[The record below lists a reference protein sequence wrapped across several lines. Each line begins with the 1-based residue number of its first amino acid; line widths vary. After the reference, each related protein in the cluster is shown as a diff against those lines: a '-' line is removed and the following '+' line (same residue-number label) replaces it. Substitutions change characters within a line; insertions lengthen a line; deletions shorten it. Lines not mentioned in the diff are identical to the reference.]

1 MAGARRRRSTLLRL
15 VAGSKRA
22 MSRIGKKPISVPKGV
37 EIKMTEGNYITVKGP
52 KGTLE
57 QQLPADVQIQQDD
70 GVLTVTRASDE
81 QRLRALHGLTRS
93 LLANMVTG
101 VTDGYQRVLEISG
114 VGYRASREGKN
125 IILQL
130 GFSHPIRVVPP
141 DGIAFTLVDRRSA
154 NEPQQ
159 VIISGINKQTVGEE
173 AAKLRGLRPPEPYKG
188 YGIRYRGEKVRRK
201 AGKTGK
207 TK

>member
-1 MAGARRRRSTLLRL
+1 
-15 VAGSKRA
+15 

-37 EIKMTEGNYITVKGP
+37 DINVAQGNYVTVKGP
-52 KGTLE
+52 KGSLD
-57 QQLPADVQIQQDD
+57 QQLPSDIIIQQDN
-70 GVLTVTRASDE
+70 GVVTVTRPSDAP
-81 QRLRALHGLTRS
+81 QHRALHGLTRS
-93 LLANMVTG
+93 LLANMVVG

-114 VGYRASREGKN
+114 VGYRATREGKN
-125 IILQL
+125 IVLQL
-130 GFSHPIRVVPP
+130 GFSHPIRVIPP
-141 DGIAFTLVDRRSA
+141 EGITFDIIERRSA

-159 VIISGINKQTVGEE
+159 VIIRGINKQIVGEE

-188 YGIRYRGEKVRRK
+188 YGIRYQGEKVLRK

>member
-1 MAGARRRRSTLLRL
+1 
-15 VAGSKRA
+15 

-37 EIKMTEGNYITVKGP
+37 EINISGENFVKIKGP

-57 QQLPADVQIQQDD
+57 QQLPSEVKIEQDN
-70 GVLTVTRASDE
+70 GVLTVTRPSDE

-114 VGYRASREGKN
+114 VGFRASREGPN
-125 IILQL
+125 IVLQV

-141 DGIAFTLVDRRSA
+141 DGVSFDVVERRSA

-159 VIISGINKQTVGEE
+159 VIIRGINKQTVGEE
-173 AAKLRGLRPPEPYKG
+173 AAKLRELRPPEPYKG
-188 YGIRYRGEKVRRK
+188 YGIRYQGEKVRRK

>member
-1 MAGARRRRSTLLRL
+1 
-15 VAGSKRA
+15 
-22 MSRIGKKPISVPKGV
+22 MSRIGKKPISLPKGV
-37 EIKMTEGNYITVKGP
+37 DVRIAEGNYATVKGP

-57 QQLPADVQIQQDD
+57 QQLPAEIVIDQQD
-70 GVLTVTRASDE
+70 GVIEVSRPSDAN
-81 QRLRALHGLTRS
+81 RHRALHGLTRS
-93 LLANMVTG
+93 LLANMVVG
-101 VTDGYQRVLEISG
+101 VTDGYQRILEISG

-125 IILQL
+125 LILQV
-130 GFSHPIRVVPP
+130 GFSHPIRVTPP
-141 DGIAFTLVDRRSA
+141 DGITFDLVERRSA

-159 VIISGINKQTVGEE
+159 VIIRGINKQTVGEE

-188 YGIRYRGEKVRRK
+188 YGIRYRGERVRRK